1 MYDAPTGY
9 SDAVVSD
16 NRTIDIFLSVGLG
29 MDTTAADDLESVGGS
44 FLPMSNTDQ
53 VIDAVYYLTS
63 EMATFEGDGI
73 KTSSSAG
80 MLAPPITAV
89 AYPPEVGIWSE
100 DISDA
105 SGAISFSF
113 SLTLSQAHT
122 SAIQIYTEGPA
133 VLEASATFTLEDG
146 STVTKACTC
155 MGTYFNVPDS
165 LTYTSISITV
175 TKLDAPYRHVRVV
188 EVEFGAS
195 RAFSNSEIGGEVSII
210 REIDPTEQTMPMD
223 ELDVSVLNVTGEL
236 DPDNPSSRLE
246 ELHIGQSFVLSFTVT
261 SDAGKK
267 YTIPCG
273 RYWIGERDA
282 SDTRLELTAFDARY
296 RLSTIYAAWSIS
308 TSKSLGQT
316 LEELLSDYMVPH
328 IVDEDLY
335 EMMPDTSYTFD
346 DSTPISDD
354 LLQVMQA
361 YAIYCIPD
369 RQGSIKVT
377 ATWPGDT
384 YGSVP
389 VGTIYSWPSPKQQQ
403 AYNYISIGYTVTSGD
418 VSTIYYVETDLR
430 TDQTEGKNIL
440 QIGNNPLITT
450 STRATALMTRIISR
464 LYTEEVEAEWR
475 GDPAMDLGDT
485 VSIPGRWTQSEP
497 RSYGIT
503 YMEEV
508 YDGGFRVTMR
518 GTR

>member
-1 MYDAPTGY
+1 MESMPDGY
-9 SDAVVSD
+9 TDAVMSP
-16 NRTIDIFLSVGLG
+16 NRTIDIFLTVGIG
-29 MDTTAADDLESVGGS
+29 ADTTAADDLESVGGS
-44 FLPMSNTDQ
+44 FLPFSNTDQ
-53 VIDAVYYLTS
+53 VIDAIYYLTL
-63 EMATFEGDGI
+63 EPATFEGYGI
-73 KTSSSAG
+73 KTSADNG
-80 MLAPPITAV
+80 LVAPPLQPIP
-89 AYPPEVGIWSE
+89 YPPELGVWS
-100 DISDA
+100 DVISDKD
-105 SGAISFSF
+105 GAIDFTFSV
-113 SLTLSQAHT
+113 TLSQAHT
-122 SAIQIYTEGPA
+122 SAFQVYTEGPA
-133 VLEASATFTLEDG
+133 VTAATATFTLEDG
-146 STVTKACTC
+146 STVTRQCTC
-155 MGTYFNVPDS
+155 VGDYFNVPEVF
-165 LTYTSISITV
+165 TYTAISIAIS
-175 TKLDAPYRHVRVV
+175 KLDAPYRHVRIV

-195 RAFSNSEIGGEVSII
+195 RAFSNSELGGEVSII

-223 ELDVSVLNVTGEL
+223 ELDVSVINVLGEL
-236 DPDNPSSRLE
+236 DPDHPSSRLD
-246 ELHIGQSFVLSFTVT
+246 ELCIGQSFVCSFTVT
-261 SDAGKK
+261 AESGKRF
-267 YTIPCG
+267 TVPCG
-273 RYWIGERDA
+273 RYWIGERD
-282 SDTRLELTAFDARY
+282 STDTRLELTAFDVRY
-296 RLSTIYAAWSIS
+296 KLSTIYAEWSIDAA
-308 TSKSLGQT
+308 KSLGQT
-316 LEELLSDYMVPH
+316 LGDLFTDYQIPH

-335 EMMPDTSYTFD
+335 SVMPDTLYTFD

-354 LLQVMQA
+354 LLQLQQA

-369 RQGSIKVT
+369 REGSIRVT
-377 ATWPGDT
+377 STWPGDAWGT
-384 YGSVP
+384 VP

-485 VSIPGRWTQSEP
+485 VSIPGRWTQSDP